1 LLLVVAGLVLG
12 CKARSSPRQVIL
24 DAIVAAERAVEE
36 KGPGDD
42 RGALIASCASYAC
55 RPAATPRR

>member
-1 LLLVVAGLVLG
+1 MWSLRLLLVVAGLVLG

-36 KGPGDD
+36 KD
-42 RGALIASCASYAC
+42 L
-55 RPAATPRR
+55 ATIEVR